1 MNLATLWSVLLPL
14 LLLKASKM
22 FNALDTADWFSLKK
36 IKNFQIFSQ
45 DSVGISRTV
54 LILGLFV
61 LDYFIGDAK

>member
-1 MNLATLWSVLLPL
+1 
-14 LLLKASKM
+14 M
-22 FNALDTADWFSLKK
+22 FNAMDTADWFSLKK

-61 LDYFIGDAK
+61 LDYFIDDAKW